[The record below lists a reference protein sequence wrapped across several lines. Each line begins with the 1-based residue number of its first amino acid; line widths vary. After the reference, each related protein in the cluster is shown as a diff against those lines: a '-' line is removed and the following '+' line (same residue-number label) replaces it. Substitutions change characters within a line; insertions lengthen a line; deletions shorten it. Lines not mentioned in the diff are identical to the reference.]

1 MTRPTLLAILLLA
14 AAVAALYAYRLSD
27 SPIYLTPD
35 EVVIGLDAH
44 ALATTG
50 ADLRGRTLP
59 LYFPIDEFR
68 VKGTIWYQPV
78 IMYLTAAVL
87 HLRR

>member
-44 ALATTG
+44 ALATTARQEQNG
-50 ADLRGRTLP
+50 AG
-59 LYFPIDEFR
+59 
-68 VKGTIWYQPV
+68 WQC
-78 IMYLTAAVL
+78 
-87 HLRR
+87 